1 MATQH
6 AACRLKLG
14 APILSR
20 KARCVREGVQ
30 RCRQWLPD
38 GVQRTREDAAVRC
51 DVRVGARV
59 DGFLLVLV
67 MGMV

>member
-6 AACRLKLG
+6 AGLSPEAG
-14 APILSR
+14 APSLNR
-20 KARCVREGVQ
+20 EARCVREGVQ